1 MLDTI
6 TLTITLKAKVLQW
19 KDQKFNCFQMTHWV
33 TMFLSAITL
42 SQNRFSSYSLFSPVE
57 LVMGMLNFPKITF
70 NYSF

>member
-1 MLDTI
+1 MKRLEIQLFSNDT
-6 TLTITLKAKVLQW
+6 
-19 KDQKFNCFQMTHWV
+19 WV

-42 SQNRFSSYSLFSPVE
+42 SQNRYSSYSFFSPVE